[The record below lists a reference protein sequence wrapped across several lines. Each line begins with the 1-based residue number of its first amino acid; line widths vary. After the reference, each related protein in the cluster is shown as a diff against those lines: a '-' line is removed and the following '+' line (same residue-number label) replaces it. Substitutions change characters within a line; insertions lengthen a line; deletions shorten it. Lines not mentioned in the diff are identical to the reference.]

1 MSKRLVKP
9 FLQYT
14 LSLAVAVG
22 IMWYVLRQVELE
34 EMLEK
39 LPLLNYW
46 WIGASVF
53 FGLLSYLF
61 RVYRWNLLL
70 APMGYRPGFGPT
82 FLATMIGYLANLLLP
97 RFGEVVRCG
106 MLKRSDAIP
115 VSASLG
121 TVLVER
127 AFDLLALL
135 SIVAVT
141 LVLEFDVL
149 QGFLMQVFQEG
160 EAASS
165 SQNDILYYLL
175 AGAVLLAGLLYVA
188 YRLYRVQIME
198 HALYQKVSGFAREL
212 LAGVLSVRKLEK
224 PFAFWLSTILIWVMY
239 YLMSYVIVF
248 SLPATSDINL
258 VAGLSILAMGGIG
271 MAAPV
276 QGGLGTYHL
285 LVSGVLMLYGAQENE
300 AVLLAFVLHTSQTI
314 FVILTGGISL
324 LIAML
329 RKQAPP
335 ITNTQHV

>member
-1 MSKRLVKP
+1 MSRKLVKP
-9 FLQYT
+9 ILQYT
-14 LSLAVAVG
+14 FSLAAAVG

-34 EMLEK
+34 ELIDK
-39 LPLLNYW
+39 LPLLNFW

-53 FGLLSYLF
+53 FGMLSYLL

-70 APMGYRPGFGPT
+70 APMGFRPGFGPT
-82 FLATMIGYLANLLLP
+82 LLATMVGYLANFLLP

-106 MLKRSDAIP
+106 MLKRSDGIP
-115 VSASLG
+115 VSNSLG

-135 SIVAVT
+135 AIVAVT
-141 LVLEFDVL
+141 LVLELDVL
-149 QGFLMQVFQEG
+149 KSFLTQVFESDG
-160 EAASS
+160 AGSS
-165 SQNDILYYLL
+165 SQSNLLYYLL
-175 AGAVLLAGLLYVA
+175 AGAVLLAGLLWVF
-188 YRLYRVQIME
+188 YRLYRVRIME
-198 HALYQKVSGFAREL
+198 HALYRKLSGFAREL
-212 LAGVLSVRKLEK
+212 LSGILSVRKLEK
-224 PFAFWLSTILIWVMY
+224 PGAFWLSTVLIWVMY

-248 SLPATSDINL
+248 SLPATSDIDF

-285 LVSGVLMLYGAQENE
+285 LVSGVLMLYGAEENE
-300 AVLLAFVLHTSQTI
+300 AVLLAFVLHTSQTL
-314 FVILTGGISL
+314 FVMVTGGISL

-335 ITNTQHV
+335 VSKSQHV